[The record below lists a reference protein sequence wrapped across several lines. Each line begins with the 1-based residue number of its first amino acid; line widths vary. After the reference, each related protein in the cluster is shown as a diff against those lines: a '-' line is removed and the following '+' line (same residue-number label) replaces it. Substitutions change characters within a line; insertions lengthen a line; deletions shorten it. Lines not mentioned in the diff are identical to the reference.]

1 MGADY
6 ELPQALKDTLERL
19 GYTLEEIDKRI
30 ENYSEEARTYVKA
43 ELEGF
48 EITEAETC
56 LIRNNYIQ
64 YKLFADVEMDS
75 MVEDKRIFLK
85 DLINSMKKNKLR
97 LQLEEK
103 EKPGRIRV
111 F

>member
-6 ELPQALKDTLERL
+6 ELPQALKDQLELL
-19 GYTLEEIDKRI
+19 GYTSQDIDKKI
-30 ENYSEEARTYVKA
+30 GKYSEEARTYIKG

-48 EITEAETC
+48 EITEDEIC

-64 YKLFADVEMDS
+64 YKLFSDVEMES

-85 DLINSMKKNKLR
+85 DFINSIKKNKLR

-103 EKPGRIRV
+103 EKPRRIMV
-111 F
+111 L

>member
-6 ELPQALKDTLERL
+6 EFPQAQKIRLNKL
-19 GYTLEEIDKRI
+19 GYTNEKITEKIT
-30 ENYSEEARTYVKA
+30 EYSEEARVYIGL

-48 EITEAETC
+48 ELKEEETV

-64 YKLFADVEMDS
+64 YKLFADVEMES
-75 MVEDKRIFLK
+75 LVEDKRIFIRE
-85 DLINSMKKNKLR
+85 LIANIKKNKLR
-97 LQLEEK
+97 LQNEEK
-103 EKPGRIRV
+103 EKAKRIKV